1 MTDRRTTSVRRWHTS
16 LKTAAVAVVVTAR
29 LMVDA
34 PRMVAVPGMTACA
47 MAKPMKLLTDVVHAT
62 QHLMHADAT
71 EMNAL
76 MLVREKMPARAMADA
91 PAKMHNADRGMDYD

>member
-1 MTDRRTTSVRRWHTS
+1 

-71 EMNAL
+71 EVNAL
-76 MLVREKMPARAMADA
+76 MLVRERKHVQAMADA
-91 PAKMHNADRGMDYD
+91 HVKAHNADRGMDYD